1 MISNSPEQSFVDKW
15 SHATLTERAG
25 YQAHF
30 NELCELVGHPK
41 PTELGADDSTFCFE
55 KSAARAGK
63 RAKGWADV
71 WKRDAFAW
79 EYKGAHQDLEAAYA
93 QLLRYHDDL
102 GNVPVLAVCDLKTII
117 VRVKRT
123 NRATVKR
130 TISLESLAEFPSPNL
145 IWLKRAFLEPNS
157 LETGEEIERITQ
169 SVAATLGEVADSLQK
184 RYVGEDERVA
194 RFLDRVVFGFF
205 AEDAGLLPK
214 GLLERIFDSARI
226 DSARVSRQ
234 LANLFEAMRTGAEFG
249 TDSIRHFNGSL
260 FDDLGEPLALSA
272 PECHTLLLASRKNW
286 AEIDPSIFGTLF
298 ERSLDTRKRAQ
309 LGAHYT
315 SRADIET
322 LVEPVVVAPLR
333 IEWVEVETQL
343 IAL

>member
-1 MISNSPEQSFVDKW
+1 MTAQEFVDKW
-15 SHATLTERAG
+15 KAHSLSERAG

-30 NELCELVGHPK
+30 NDLCELVGHPK
-41 PTELGADDSTFCFE
+41 PTELGADDETFCFE

-71 WKRDAFAW
+71 WKRDCFAW
-79 EYKGAHQDLEAAYA
+79 EYKGAHKNLDEAYA

-102 GNVPVLAVCDLKTII
+102 GNVPVLVVCDLQTII

-123 NRATVKR
+123 NRATVVR
-130 TISLESLAEFPSPNL
+130 NIALESLADFQSPNL
-145 IWLKRAFLEPNS
+145 AYLKRAFLDPQN
-157 LETGEEIERITQ
+157 LESGEEIELITQ
-169 SVAATLGEVADSLQK
+169 GVAATLGEVADSLKK
-184 RYVGEDERVA
+184 RYDGEDERIA

-214 GLLERIFDSARI
+214 GILERIFEVGKSDP
-226 DSARVSRQ
+226 ARVSRQ
-234 LANLFEAMRTGAEFG
+234 VAALFEAMRVGGDFG
-249 TDSIRHFNGSL
+249 SDAVRHFNGSL
-260 FDDLGEPLALSA
+260 FEALGEPLSLSS
-272 PECHTLLLASRKNW
+272 PECAVLLLAARKNW

-298 ERSLDTRKRAQ
+298 ERSLDVNKRAQ

-322 LVEPVVVAPLR
+322 LVEPVVLEPLR
-333 IEWVEVETQL
+333 REWEAVQSHL
-343 IAL
+343 AL